1 MSDHFAFDRKKMHKA
16 LHDEISTY
24 ENIISAIVFLLDSV
38 SIAMIFFTPFMVIFR
53 RGLPKIFFYYF

>member
-24 ENIISAIVFLLDSV
+24 ENIINAIVFLLDSV
-38 SIAMIFFTPFMVIFR
+38 SIAMIFFTPFMVIFN
-53 RGLPKIFFYYF
+53 